1 MTDNDKILKT
11 LIREVIKKKL
21 KNNYIKD
28 NQILNI
34 DSLKRKFNL
43 DSSKLKLRNNK
54 DVKDVFRYIENNNY
68 IPRSV
73 DVIYKKFVADEQ
85 SYLFNIEK

>member
-1 MTDNDKILKT
+1 MTDNNNNDKIIKT

-43 DSSKLKLRNNK
+43 DNSKLKLRNNK
-54 DVKDVFRYIENNNY
+54 D
-68 IPRSV
+68 RSLV
-73 DVIYKKFVADEQ
+73 GHRIILIF
-85 SYLFNIEK
+85 F